1 MPGNLKNT
9 KPNRY
14 IKSDLKSHKIIWEA
28 EHPCRWPYMKIL
40 REFSTLKEFYPDIDP
55 YVEAYKM
62 RDNMWAIF
70 EESMDGVGDVWMY
83 LIDGPEKAMLIDTGF
98 GVGDLKGLVEKLVG
112 KKELIV
118 ANTHHHFD
126 HAYGNSQFGKVYC
139 HEAEVPQMLKTVDP
153 HIWDYLYDHETRKGI
168 YTDFDVDDIVPFEPV
183 EVIGV
188 KANHIFDLGDGYEV
202 ELIPLVGHTA
212 GMSGYLDK
220 HNHVLIAGDITG
232 VGKPKPGDT
241 HPENC
246 TVEALHDCFEAI
258 WKRHDEFDGVF
269 PGHGALDQTNVMIK
283 YHLDATERI
292 LKDPKSYDE
301 VSEIIR
307 PSGPVKVCKK
317 YVQQGTAIRYDL
329 NSVYKKDAVK
339 D

>member
-14 IKSDLKSHKIIWEA
+14 IKSDLKSHKIVWEE

-40 REFSTLKEFYPDIDP
+40 REFSTLKEFYPGIDP

-62 RDNMWAIF
+62 RDNMWALF
-70 EESMDGVGDVWMY
+70 QESMDGVGDVWMY

-98 GVGDLKGLVEKLVG
+98 GVGNLKGLVEKLVG
-112 KKELIV
+112 NKELIV
-118 ANTHHHFD
+118 ANTHHHYD
-126 HAYGNSQFGKVYC
+126 HAYGNSQFEKVYC
-139 HEAEVPQMLKTVDP
+139 YEYEVPMLSKTIDP
-153 HIWDYLYDHETRKGI
+153 HIWDYLYDPVTRKGI
-168 YTDFDVDDIVPFEPV
+168 YTDFDPDDIVEFHPAQI
-183 EVIGV
+183 IGV
-188 KANHIFDLGDGYEV
+188 EANHIFDLGQGYEV

-232 VGKPKPGDT
+232 VGMPKEGEP

-246 TVEALHDCFEAI
+246 TVEALHDCFEKI
-258 WKRHDEFDGVF
+258 WARHDEFDGVF
-269 PGHGALDQTNVMIK
+269 PGHGALDQTNTMIK
-283 YHLDATERI
+283 YHLYATKQI
-292 LKDPKSYDE
+292 LKDPENCDEKSE
-301 VSEIIR
+301 MVR
-307 PSGPVKVCKK
+307 PSGTRTVCKK

-329 NSVYKKDAVK
+329 NNVYKKDVRK
-339 D
+339 